1 LECNNRHTVVRYTKF
16 MSKKEDSGWFKKDIG
31 IFPLIIVFVI
41 IMSWL
46 PDSDDDKETSQTK
59 TTVQKIDV
67 TSQQKDKFENWA
79 LSNYSVTDLSY
90 PEDSDWQ
97 IWVTLTSDKYSSKE
111 NVSSLANT
119 IARYYKLQTGYKG
132 LVIVTVWRDG
142 SIYAKGK
149 SY

>member
-1 LECNNRHTVVRYTKF
+1 

-90 PEDSDWQ
+90 PEGSDWQ
-97 IWVTLTSDKYSSKE
+97 I
-111 NVSSLANT
+111 
-119 IARYYKLQTGYKG
+119 
-132 LVIVTVWRDG
+132 
-142 SIYAKGK
+142 
-149 SY
+149 

>member
-1 LECNNRHTVVRYTKF
+1 
-16 MSKKEDSGWFKKDIG
+16 
-31 IFPLIIVFVI
+31 
-41 IMSWL
+41 MSWL
-46 PDSDDDKETSQTK
+46 PDGDDDKETSQTK

-97 IWVTLTSDKYSSKE
+97 IWVTLTSDKYTSKE